1 MLSCRE
7 IPGIA
12 SDYIS
17 REGSTRTWMMMSL
30 HLAQCKNCRT
40 YVRGLKITRSLIS
53 ESVREP
59 VSDELLQALGLKNP
73 DRDGSFKEPS
83 E

>member
-1 MLSCRE
+1 MLRCSE
-7 IPGIA
+7 IPDLA
-12 SDYIS
+12 SDYIG
-17 REGSTRTWMMMSL
+17 REGSTRTRMMVSL

-40 YVRGLKITRSLIS
+40 YVRGLKMTRSLVTQ
-53 ESVREP
+53 SVREP
-59 VSDELLQALGLKNP
+59 VSDELLQALGLKSP

>member
-7 IPGIA
+7 IPNIA
-12 SDYIS
+12 NDYID
-17 REGSTRTWMMMSL
+17 REGSTRTRVMVSF

-40 YVRGLKITRSLIS
+40 YVRGLKITRSLVS
-53 ESVREP
+53 ESIRQP
-59 VSDELLQALGLKNP
+59 VADELLQTLGLKNP
-73 DRDGSFKEPS
+73 DRDGSFKEPN

>member
-1 MLSCRE
+1 
-7 IPGIA
+7 
-12 SDYIS
+12 
-17 REGSTRTWMMMSL
+17 MMASL

-53 ESVREP
+53 DSLREP
-59 VSDELLQALGLKNP
+59 VSDELLLALGLKNP
-73 DRDGSFKEPS
+73 DRDGSSKEPS

>member
-1 MLSCRE
+1 M
-7 IPGIA
+7 I
-12 SDYIS
+12 
-17 REGSTRTWMMMSL
+17 MSL
-30 HLAQCKNCRT
+30 HLAQCKNCRS

-59 VSDELLQALGLKNP
+59 VTDELLQTLGLKNP
-73 DRDGSFKEPS
+73 VRDGSFKEPS

>member
-7 IPGIA
+7 IPDIA

-17 REGSTRTWMMMSL
+17 REGSTLTRMMMSL
-30 HLAQCKNCRT
+30 HLAQCKDCRT

-59 VSDELLQALGLKNP
+59 VTDELLQTLGLKNP
-73 DRDGSFKEPS
+73 DRDGSFKEPG

>member
-1 MLSCRE
+1 
-7 IPGIA
+7 
-12 SDYIS
+12 
-17 REGSTRTWMMMSL
+17 MMMSL
-30 HLAQCKNCRT
+30 HLAQCKNCRS

-59 VSDELLQALGLKNP
+59 VTDELLQTLGLKNP

>member
-7 IPGIA
+7 IPNIA

-17 REGSTRTWMMMSL
+17 REGSKRTRLMMSL

-40 YVRGLKITRSLIS
+40 YVRGLKITRSLVSDSI
-53 ESVREP
+53 RGP
-59 VSDELLQALGLKNP
+59 VADELLQTLGPKNP
-73 DRDGSFKEPS
+73 DRDGSFKEPN

>member
-7 IPGIA
+7 ITDIA
-12 SDYIS
+12 SDYIN
-17 REGSTRTWMMMSL
+17 REGSTRTWMMTSL
-30 HLAQCKNCRT
+30 HLAQCKNCRS

-59 VSDELLQALGLKNP
+59 VTDELLQKLGLTNP
-73 DRDGSFKEPS
+73 DRDGSFKEPN

>member
-7 IPGIA
+7 IPEIA
-12 SDYIS
+12 SDYIN
-17 REGSTRTWMMMSL
+17 REGSTRTRVMVSL
-30 HLAQCKNCRT
+30 HLAQCKHCRT
-40 YVRGLKITRSLIS
+40 YVRGLKITRSLVS

-59 VSDELLQALGLKNP
+59 VADELLLTLGLKTP
-73 DRDGSFKEPS
+73 DRDGSFKEPN